1 MILTYNFVI
10 TVLFIVCNKTIS
22 QQICRK
28 CKLVSASVKE
38 TENVKLQK
46 IRHCKHSEFVFFS

>member
-10 TVLFIVCNKTIS
+10 TEFFAVYNKTIS

-38 TENVKLQK
+38 TENMKLQK
-46 IRHCKHSEFVFFS
+46 IR